1 MNSKAKP
8 IFLQSQVLESMISGS
23 NIDRREL
30 TEITSSTLDGCDSF
44 ILCHETSIGSNGT
57 AAVTA
62 LAKGI
67 AEAENVFDHE

>member
-1 MNSKAKP
+1 MVTSP
-8 IFLQSQVLESMISGS
+8 DPQRG
-23 NIDRREL
+23 EL
-30 TEITSSTLDGCDSF
+30 TEITTSTLDGTDCF
-44 ILCHETSIGSNGT
+44 MLCHETAIGNNAA

>member
-1 MNSKAKP
+1 MINSP
-8 IFLQSQVLESMISGS
+8 EPHRQ
-23 NIDRREL
+23 EL
-30 TEITSSTLDGCDSF
+30 TEITSSTLDGVDCF
-44 ILCHETSIGSNGT
+44 MLCHETAIGSNGT

>member
-1 MNSKAKP
+1 
-8 IFLQSQVLESMISGS
+8 MIDSA
-23 NIDRREL
+23 DPHRQEL
-30 TEITSSTLDGCDSF
+30 TEITSSCLDGVDCF
-44 ILCHETSIGSNGT
+44 MLCHETAIGSHGT